1 MMTRT
6 VFGSLLLALALFG
19 SAPATLLAQDQTETA
34 SDPDA
39 KCVRCHSRGL
49 KKKLEDGETLS
60 LKVDVEAFGSSVHRV
75 IGCTGC
81 HRDVAK
87 GKHPSRQ
94 PIESR
99 RAYSI
104 ERNQT
109 CRQCHRAKS
118 DAYEDSV
125 HARMVREGSEDAPL
139 CSDCHSAH
147 EVQSSATYDP
157 KNGQPCSAC
166 HAGIF
171 EAYEESVHGTARRE
185 GNRIRG
191 SHVTAPICADC
202 HKEHDVSAVAA
213 TDYLVDTCLDCHEVA
228 QLAHEQWLPNA
239 SMHMNSVGCAACHA
253 PEAPL
258 RVDLQLFD
266 READAP
272 VNSSPRYAPFRE
284 RLADL
289 DSDGTLGAM
298 DLWKLVRLTEREGMS
313 TDITLRGR
321 LEVANGMDAHRLADS
336 TQATRS
342 CESCHESRSESFRNV
357 TVSITRPDGRRE
369 RFEADSEVLS
379 SVFSVDTISG
389 FYAPGGTRIK
399 LLDYLLILAI
409 LGGLAVP
416 VIHITLGKIVRG
428 RSNKSGRQ

>member
-1 MMTRT
+1 MKTRT
-6 VFGSLLLALALFG
+6 VLGSLLLALALIG
-19 SAPATLLAQDQTETA
+19 IAPATLLAQEQADTA

-39 KCVRCHSRGL
+39 KCVKCHSRGL

-60 LKVDVEAFGSSVHRV
+60 LKVDFDAFGSSVHRV

-94 PIESR
+94 PIASR
-99 RAYSI
+99 RAYSV

-118 DAYEDSV
+118 DAYENSV
-125 HARMVREGSEDAPL
+125 HASLVKAGSDQAPL
-139 CSDCHSAH
+139 CSDCHSSHAI
-147 EVQSSATYDP
+147 QSSATYDP
-157 KNGQPCSAC
+157 RNGEPCSKC
-166 HAGIF
+166 HDGIF
-171 EAYEESVHGTARRE
+171 QAYEGSVHGTARRE

-191 SHVTAPICADC
+191 SHVTAPICSDC
-202 HKEHDVSAVAA
+202 HKEHDISAVAA
-213 TDYLVDTCLDCHEVA
+213 NDYLVSTCLDCHEVA
-228 QLAHEQWLPNA
+228 PLAHEQWLPNA
-239 SMHMNSVGCAACHA
+239 AMHMSSVGCAACHA

-266 READAP
+266 RGAGAP
-272 VNSSPRYAPFRE
+272 VDSSEQYAPFRE
-284 RLADL
+284 RLENL
-289 DSDGTLGAM
+289 DTDGALGAM
-298 DLWKLVRLTEREGMS
+298 DLWKLVRLTERDGMD
-313 TDITLRGR
+313 TDVVLRGR
-321 LEVANGMDAHRLADS
+321 LEVANGIDAHRLADS
-336 TQATRS
+336 TQATRT
-342 CESCHESRSESFRNV
+342 CESCHESRSASFRNV

-369 RFEADSEVLS
+369 RFDADSDVLS

-416 VIHITLGKIVRG
+416 VVHITLGKFI
-428 RSNKSGRQ
+428 RSRSRKSERE